1 MGENENM
8 YKETFWNVWL
18 SCLYAVSSIP
28 VLLLFLQFYLN
39 MLSFFKTIIFEIYTL
54 IKETGYK
61 YASPRG

>member
-1 MGENENM
+1 MLFPQFQ
-8 YKETFWNVWL
+8 Y
-18 SCLYAVSSIP
+18 YYY
-28 VLLLFLQFYLN
+28 FLQFYLN